1 MKKILLFAVCIAAS
15 FTSIAQVGIGTTTVD
30 ASAALE
36 IESTTKGLLPP
47 RMTIAQINAIATPVE
62 GLIIYCLDGSTKGL
76 LVNNGLEFI
85 NIVNGESLR
94 KAAVATIVDSAD
106 NPAAGGTPSLVA
118 LTTLGLTNVTPA
130 QEAYEIAIAVAA
142 PAPTTLAELQVII
155 DAVNTE
161 TAAVAAIVAAA
172 TNPAA
177 GGTPSLVA
185 LTAVGL
191 TNLTAAQTTYE
202 VSIADAAP
210 APTTLVQLQVIIDA
224 VNTEIA
230 AFAAILASATNPA
243 SGGTP
248 SLVDLTTAG
257 LINITAAQTA
267 YEVAIADAAPAPT
280 TLAELQVIIDAVNT
294 ETAAVAAIVAAA
306 TNPAAGGT
314 PSLADLTAAGLI
326 NITAAQE
333 AYEIAFSYAA
343 PAPITLAELQ
353 VIIDAVNKTDTITTV
368 VDIISSTGKT
378 WMDRN
383 LGATQVAAT
392 PTDAASYGDYYQWG
406 RAKDGHEIKTSDTT
420 ASSSNSADPGHGK
433 FIRADI
439 GINNNW
445 TQFLGQDT
453 LWKSGFNDPCPTGYR
468 VPTAVELQDELDS
481 WNGNFTLA
489 FSALKLP
496 FSGAR
501 DHTTFQMV
509 QQTVFGFFWSST
521 VIGFNAKALLFNGST
536 INYIYDDTVRA
547 YGLPVRCIKKD

>member
-1 MKKILLFAVCIAAS
+1 MKNFLLFAVCIAAS
-15 FTSIAQVGIGTTTVD
+15 FTSIAQVGIGTATVD

-118 LTTLGLTNVTPA
+118 LTTLGLTNVT
-130 QEAYEIAIAVAA
+130 
-142 PAPTTLAELQVII
+142 
-155 DAVNTE
+155 
-161 TAAVAAIVAAA
+161 
-172 TNPAA
+172 
-177 GGTPSLVA
+177 
-185 LTAVGL
+185 
-191 TNLTAAQTTYE
+191 
-202 VSIADAAP
+202 
-210 APTTLVQLQVIIDA
+210 
-224 VNTEIA
+224 
-230 AFAAILASATNPA
+230 
-243 SGGTP
+243 
-248 SLVDLTTAG
+248 
-257 LINITAAQTA
+257 AAQTA
-267 YEVAIADAAPAPT
+267 YEVAIADATPVPA

-326 NITAAQE
+326 NITPAQE
-333 AYEIAFSYAA
+333 AYEIAIAYAA

-368 VDIISSTGKT
+368 VDLISSSTGKT

-383 LGATQVAAT
+383 LGATQAAT
-392 PTDAASYGDYYQWG
+392 SSTDAASYGDYYQWG

-433 FIRADI
+433 FIKADI
-439 GINNNW
+439 GINNSW
-445 TQFLGQDT
+445 AQFVGQDN

-468 VPTAVELQDELDS
+468 VPTAVELQAELDS
-481 WNGNFTLA
+481 WGSDSTVA
-489 FSALKLP
+489 FSVLKLP
-496 FSGAR
+496 LSGAR

-521 VIGFNAKALLFNGST
+521 VSSFNAKALLFNST
-536 INYIYDDTVRA
+536 SYTVIFNDTVRA
-547 YGLPVRCIKKD
+547 FGLPVRCIKKD

>member
-118 LTTLGLTNVTPA
+118 LTTLGLTNVTAA

-172 TNPAA
+172 DNPAA

-202 VSIADAAP
+202 VSIKDATP
-210 APTTLVQLQVIIDA
+210 VPTTLVQLQVIIDA

-230 AFAAILASATNPA
+230 AAFAAILASATNPA
-243 SGGTP
+243 EGGTP
-248 SLVDLTTAG
+248 SLDDLIAVG
-257 LINITAAQTA
+257 LT
-267 YEVAIADAAPAPT
+267 
-280 TLAELQVIIDAVNT
+280 
-294 ETAAVAAIVAAA
+294 
-306 TNPAAGGT
+306 
-314 PSLADLTAAGLI
+314 

-333 AYEIAFSYAA
+333 AYEIAIAYAA

-368 VDIISSTGKT
+368 VDLISSTGKT

-406 RAKDGHEIKTSDTT
+406 RAKDGHEIKTSGTT
-420 ASSSNSADPGHGK
+420 TSSVRSADPGHGE
-433 FIRADI
+433 FIIADV
-439 GINNNW
+439 GLSNNW
-445 TQFLGQDT
+445 TQFEGQDT

-468 VPTAVELQDELDS
+468 VPTAAELQDELDS

-501 DHTTFQMV
+501 DSSTALMREENL
-509 QQTVFGFFWSST
+509 FGFFWSST
-521 VIGFNAKALLFNGST
+521 VIGFNAKSLLFNGGS
-536 INYIYDDTVRA
+536 INYIFLGAGRA
-547 YGLPVRCIKKD
+547 FGLTVRCIKKD